1 MSSAGKSTP
10 IHTTTH
16 TRVDPA
22 QSQSSSQNN
31 TQPNLTNLRK
41 TTSGFSSP
49 KLSSMALSGAFPEGL
64 NEIDDDARFDRL
76 LFSQPLF
83 AAELDSANWKGSLSC
98 INDVEFAE
106 NDIHTIPWACH
117 RRLRCP
123 VCAFLDKAG
132 RQRCGGGEEGMEKV
146 ASKFGW
152 IIDKSEEV
160 NAVLT
165 DFHTKEVNKEMA
177 AQLKEVIKMLKGQ
190 LSDAVD
196 ELFRNEMEMVEVYEK
211 KQAKIVYRNR
221 ILTEIASTEKDYYNS
236 LTVIKNTWK
245 VDFVDSGLLP
255 EGVINMIFSNIDDI
269 VTTTDKMIKKIDV
282 EKGKEYGDQM
292 VGKIFVD
299 LIPELKGYVDYC
311 PMQDRA
317 QRVYYEQIKSNSK
330 FKELVTV
337 NKPFFILTNLY
348 IIINAI

>member
-1 MSSAGKSTP
+1 
-10 IHTTTH
+10 
-16 TRVDPA
+16 
-22 QSQSSSQNN
+22 
-31 TQPNLTNLRK
+31 
-41 TTSGFSSP
+41 
-49 KLSSMALSGAFPEGL
+49 
-64 NEIDDDARFDRL
+64 
-76 LFSQPLF
+76 
-83 AAELDSANWKGSLSC
+83 
-98 INDVEFAE
+98 
-106 NDIHTIPWACH
+106 
-117 RRLRCP
+117 
-123 VCAFLDKAG
+123 
-132 RQRCGGGEEGMEKV
+132 MEKV

-348 IIINAI
+348 IIIIVI